1 MAMSEELQRRIS
13 NLTGDE
19 AGLYNPEPQQS
30 FMMAS
35 GQSDPYAGLELPDTE
50 YLRNRQASGP
60 AVFQNQDIKELLA
73 DYAGR
78 IADGEPKLVQDA
90 QSYIPILEQRTGLN
104 RDDPQFQNM
113 LQMAVNRETRT
124 DTSIPEVVATGRMED
139 SPETIAQR
147 AQDQELRAY
156 QERARTAPSMAPMNP
171 MRDQM
176 EAVAPDMG
184 TDQKLIE
191 LQKAINELQQQ
202 KSMTNDPEEIEALD
216 NLIEAATTKALAP
229 QAEIIDQLSQT
240 GGEDNMMAH
249 VRTGD
254 INVSAEML
262 ENNPQLE
269 DAIERAALDK
279 GIDPESMVYGSGVA
293 SLNVYTGAEEHG
305 FMKKLGKSLK
315 KVAKTVAPIVGPLA
329 NFIPGVGPL
338 MSAAI
343 AAGTTKLGGGSWK
356 DALKSGVTSYGVG
369 KLTSGIGSLGTG
381 ADAATAGAKTSGN
394 LFSRMK
400 SGIGSIFNPEEGAK
414 GIFGGSLGPNIRRG
428 IGSIF
433 QPQAQMTPE
442 AYEQLTPEQQA
453 AYDASQPQFSG
464 LFGKDSI
471 ADKLFNVDPNK
482 GTGPLSFLTGPQ
494 QYDKD
499 GNPIQSSFMTNTGGG
514 LSGMGMLGIGA
525 LSAGLGKLAY
535 EDTKKDKGVQLT
547 PLNTMNATGRYNLEA
562 EIARRMGQQAP
573 NPTEFGLL
581 PANTMPQLSGGQPR
595 PEEQVMAAAMGG
607 EVMNYQDGGAAQY
620 PNKGLESLAKVAPE
634 AVRAMGYNMGG
645 QAMMPMNY
653 NMGGQAMMPMN
664 YNMGGQ
670 AMMPMAYAEGGNVAM
685 EDFDRM
691 NGRING
697 EGTETSD
704 DIPAMLSDGE
714 FVMTGQAV
722 RGAGS
727 YSMNNDGGILT
738 LSPSG
743 SPDREAGTDTMYQLM
758 EAFSGQARPA

>member
-19 AGLYNPEPQQS
+19 ARLYDPEPQQS
-30 FMMAS
+30 FMMNS
-35 GQSDPYAGLELPDTE
+35 GQSDPFAGIELPDTE

-60 AVFQNQDIKELLA
+60 AVFQNSDIKELLL

-124 DTSIPEVVATGRMED
+124 DTSIPEVVATGSMEE
-139 SPETIAQR
+139 SAATIAQR

-156 QERARTAPSMAPMNP
+156 QERVRTAPSMAPMNP
-171 MRDQM
+171 IRDQM

-191 LQKAINELQQQ
+191 LQEAINELQQQ

-240 GGEDNMMAH
+240 AGEDDMMAH
-249 VRTGD
+249 VRSGD
-254 INVSAEML
+254 LNISREML

-269 DAIERAALDK
+269 DALEKAALDK
-279 GIDPESMVYGSGVA
+279 GIDPESMVFGAGIA
-293 SLNVYTGAEEHG
+293 SLNAYTGAEEHG
-305 FMKKLGKSLK
+305 FLKKLGKGLK
-315 KVAKTVAPIVGPLA
+315 KIAKVVAPIAMFV
-329 NFIPGVGPL
+329 PGVGTALGGVLGGIGGLATKIPGIGGFL
-338 MSAAI
+338 GKV
-343 AAGTTKLGGGSWK
+343 GTTVAGGIANLGIPGISSIAGGTAKGFGGIESALTTKAGLLGGGMFGKTGSMYAGGPK
-356 DALKSGVTSYGVG
+356 AGKGLANMIGMGSGTPAQVAQQKLSSMTPEEMAANPSIVEQLKQAA
-369 KLTSGIGSLGTG
+369 TSGISN
-381 ADAATAGAKTSGN
+381 A
-394 LFSRMK
+394 FSM
-400 SGIGSIFNPEEGAK
+400 N
-414 GIFGGSLGPNIRRG
+414 N
-428 IGSIF
+428 
-433 QPQAQMTPE
+433 AQ
-442 AYEQLTPEQQA
+442 
-453 AYDASQPQFSG
+453 
-464 LFGKDSI
+464 
-471 ADKLFNVDPNK
+471 
-482 GTGPLSFLTGPQ
+482 
-494 QYDKD
+494 
-499 GNPIQSSFMTNTGGG
+499 GG

-547 PLNTMNATGRYNLEA
+547 PLNTMNAAGRFNLEA
-562 EIARRMGQQAP
+562 EMARRMGQQAP
-573 NPTEFGLL
+573 NPVEFGLL

-607 EVMNYQDGGAAQY
+607 EVMNYQDGGSAQY

-664 YNMGGQ
+664 YNMGGRP
-670 AMMPMAYAEGGNVAM
+670 MMPMAYAEGGNVAM

-743 SPDREAGTDTMYQLM
+743 NPDRQAGTDTMYQLM